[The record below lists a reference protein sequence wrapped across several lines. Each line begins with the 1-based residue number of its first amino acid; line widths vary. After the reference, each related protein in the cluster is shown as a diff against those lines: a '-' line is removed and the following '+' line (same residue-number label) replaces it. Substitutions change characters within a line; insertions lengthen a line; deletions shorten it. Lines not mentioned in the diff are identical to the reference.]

1 LGHQQRP
8 PVKSWRAFFFAREA
22 PPALGFTAFV
32 WKVLV
37 LTVLMRL
44 VALVMI
50 VTALVLLGADALTS
64 LEKGGEVTVRSLGL
78 IWSVLD
84 PASLA
89 AFKDRVQHNAPF
101 LAQTV
106 YSALAMP
113 GWGLIGVVG
122 VLIAFIFGRR
132 PGVE

>member
-1 LGHQQRP
+1 
-8 PVKSWRAFFFAREA
+8 
-22 PPALGFTAFV
+22 
-32 WKVLV
+32 
-37 LTVLMRL
+37 MRL

-64 LEKGGEVTVRSLGL
+64 LERGGEITVRSFGAVWAALN
-78 IWSVLD
+78 

-89 AFKDRVQHNAPF
+89 HFKDWAQHYLPF
-101 LAQTV
+101 MAQGI
-106 YSALAMP
+106 YSALAIP

-132 PGVE
+132 TGVE

>member
-1 LGHQQRP
+1 
-8 PVKSWRAFFFAREA
+8 
-22 PPALGFTAFV
+22 
-32 WKVLV
+32 
-37 LTVLMRL
+37 MRL

-64 LEKGGEVTVRSLGL
+64 LEKGGEITVRSLGL
-78 IWSVLD
+78 IWTLLA

-89 AFKDRVQHNAPF
+89 RFKDWVQHDLPF
-101 LAQTV
+101 MAQV
-106 YSALAMP
+106 IYSALAMP

-132 PGVE
+132 TGAE